1 MKYIDKDFLIA
12 HAQERF
18 IDESSQNEDAII
30 DQIEITQIAII
41 KTYIGSRYNVAVLF
55 DAATPI
61 ENEVLK
67 EILAKLVLYKLIRRN
82 AARKVPSDYKEQYD
96 EAMKTLKEVS
106 IGIIKLDGLPP
117 ALDNTGAI
125 ISNSMSGNLSN
136 KNFYI

>member
-1 MKYIDKDFLIA
+1 MIYIDKDFLIA

-18 IDESSQNEDAII
+18 IDESSQNENAII

-117 ALDNTGAI
+117 AQDNTGAI